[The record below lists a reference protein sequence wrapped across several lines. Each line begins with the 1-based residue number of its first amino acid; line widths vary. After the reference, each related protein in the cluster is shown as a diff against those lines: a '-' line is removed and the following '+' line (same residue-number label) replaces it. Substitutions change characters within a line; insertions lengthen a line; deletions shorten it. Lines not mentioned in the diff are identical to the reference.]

1 MIGKVFGASES
12 GQKITV
18 IFETTPTTATVVLR
32 DRNNKEVKPKKNKT
46 YSINP
51 RFILL

>member
-1 MIGKVFGASES
+1 MIGKIFGGSS
-12 GQKITV
+12 GGQKITV
-18 IFETTPTTATVVLR
+18 VFDTTPDTATVVLR
-32 DRNNKEVKPKKNKT
+32 DRNNKEIKPKKNKT